1 MKKLITLLSI
11 LVTNFVYSQVS
22 SNISVDIPL
31 YKEPQS
37 ISSIS
42 KNWRVDSEANRELGA
57 ALLLAGFTTTALCIY
72 EGNETWKSSSSNGW
86 KYEPFIS
93 QSTRPYMMTFGI
105 SSSLTGLYFLTK

>member
-1 MKKLITLLSI
+1 MKKILLILSI
-11 LVTNFVYSQVS
+11 LFTNDINSQVS
-22 SNISVDIPL
+22 SNLSFSLEL

-37 ISSIS
+37 ITVV
-42 KNWRVDSEANRELGA
+42 KNNWRVNTEENRELGA
-57 ALLLAGFTTTALCIY
+57 VLLITGFTTTALCIY
-72 EGNETWKSSSSNGW
+72 ESNEAWKTASSNGW